1 VRELLRGA
9 SFRTNYAK
17 KRPRGT
23 SFWGCLLEAGVIE
36 DSSSQMA
43 TYWSL
48 PIDHRNPV
56 GGVVADLRARCGE
69 DMQQIL
75 RDHFSGCPHFSGV
88 LALPPDEREN
98 FLGVVDLI
106 ASNRE
111 KEAARIS
118 AATGVDQECTWS
130 RLESTTNDI
139 ITARIKSALRVL
151 QDPDE
156 RMNAIQRAGVDREL
170 FRRQHGPPEPRVFR
184 WGGAPEEGELA
195 AIGRVLD
202 EKKACIGAAR
212 RYADA
217 VGASFVPYYL
227 AAFRTLLATSLVE
240 LTAVE
245 SASCVAAI
253 SAGDHYDPHR
263 QFVLEAPSRDAD
275 GVPLL
280 SRSEIDRVVPAT
292 FGVAWAWAALPTDGQ
307 DRMWQQA
314 CALLVAEALYEARR
328 KQLAG

>member
-1 VRELLRGA
+1 MDNSELHAL
-9 SFRTNYAK
+9 AK
-17 KRPRGT
+17 KDPVGAVVA
-23 SFWGCLLEAGVIE
+23 CLLSYGVPF
-36 DSSSQMA
+36 DAQF
-43 TYWSL
+43 
-48 PIDHRNPV
+48 
-56 GGVVADLRARCGE
+56 
-69 DMQQIL
+69 L
-75 RDHFSGCPHFSGV
+75 RDHFSGV

-130 RLESTTNDI
+130 RLGSTADDI
-139 ITARIKSALRVL
+139 ITARMDSALRVL

-240 LTAVE
+240 LTGVE

-292 FGVAWAWAALPTDGQ
+292 FGVADAWAALPTDGQ

>member
-1 VRELLRGA
+1 
-9 SFRTNYAK
+9 
-17 KRPRGT
+17 
-23 SFWGCLLEAGVIE
+23 
-36 DSSSQMA
+36 MA

-48 PIDHRNPV
+48 PIDQSDPV
-56 GGVVADLRARCGE
+56 GSVVADVRARCGD
-69 DMQQIL
+69 DMQRFL
-75 RDHFSGCPHFSGV
+75 WEHSNWVLTFPPH
-88 LALPPDEREN
+88 EREEFVRTAN
-98 FLGVVDLI
+98 LI
-106 ASNRE
+106 ASIRE
-111 KEAARIS
+111 KEAIRIS

-130 RLESTTNDI
+130 RLRSTADDI
-139 ITARIKSALRVL
+139 ITARMDSALRVL
-151 QDPDE
+151 QDPYE

-184 WGGAPEEGELA
+184 WGSAPEEGELA
-195 AIGRVLD
+195 AIERVLD

-217 VGASFVPYYL
+217 VGAIFIPYHL
-227 AAFRTLLATSLVE
+227 AVFRTVLALPLVQC
-240 LTAVE
+240 ACAE

-292 FGVAWAWAALPTDGQ
+292 FGVADAWAALPTDGQ

-328 KQLAG
+328 KQLA

>member
-1 VRELLRGA
+1 MKTCNK
-9 SFRTNYAK
+9 SYA
-17 KRPRGT
+17 T
-23 SFWGCLLEAGVIE
+23 TLA
-36 DSSSQMA
+36 
-43 TYWSL
+43 
-48 PIDHRNPV
+48 
-56 GGVVADLRARCGE
+56 VAPTLA
-69 DMQQIL
+69 
-75 RDHFSGCPHFSGV
+75 V

-111 KEAARIS
+111 KEAACIS

-139 ITARIKSALRVL
+139 ITARMESALRVL

-195 AIGRVLD
+195 AIGRVLG

-263 QFVLEAPSRDAD
+263 QFVLEAPSRDAN

-280 SRSEIDRVVPAT
+280 SRSEIGVVQSSRAA
-292 FGVAWAWAALPTDGQ
+292 FAAAWPSRAWLDLPTT
-307 DRMWQQA
+307 
-314 CALLVAEALYEARR
+314 ALRPRVLPPPSQHHPADPCHAATGLLSPARPHLRSDIGHVAR
-328 KQLAG
+328 

>member
-1 VRELLRGA
+1 
-9 SFRTNYAK
+9 
-17 KRPRGT
+17 
-23 SFWGCLLEAGVIE
+23 
-36 DSSSQMA
+36 MA
-43 TYWSL
+43 TYWSP
-48 PIDHRNPV
+48 PIDQSDPV
-56 GGVVADLRARCGE
+56 GSVVADLRARCGE

-184 WGGAPEEGELA
+184 WGAQSEDGELA
-195 AIGRVLD
+195 AIERVLG

-263 QFVLEAPSRDAD
+263 QFVLEAPSRDAN

-307 DRMWQQA
+307 DWVWQQS

>member
-1 VRELLRGA
+1 MDKPELHAL
-9 SFRTNYAK
+9 AK
-17 KRPRGT
+17 K
-23 SFWGCLLEAGVIE
+23 
-36 DSSSQMA
+36 D
-43 TYWSL
+43 
-48 PIDHRNPV
+48 PV
-56 GGVVADLRARCGE
+56 GSVVADLRARCGE

-139 ITARIKSALRVL
+139 ITARMESALRVL

-184 WGGAPEEGELA
+184 WGAQEEDGELA

-202 EKKACIGAAR
+202 ENKACIGAAR

>member
-1 VRELLRGA
+1 
-9 SFRTNYAK
+9 
-17 KRPRGT
+17 
-23 SFWGCLLEAGVIE
+23 
-36 DSSSQMA
+36 MA

-48 PIDHRNPV
+48 PIDQSDPV
-56 GGVVADLRARCGE
+56 GSVVADLRARCGE

-98 FLGVVDLI
+98 FLGVADLI
-106 ASNRE
+106 ASSRE
-111 KEAARIS
+111 KEAARIN
-118 AATGVDQECTWS
+118 AATGVDQEC
-130 RLESTTNDI
+130 
-139 ITARIKSALRVL
+139 ARGI
-151 QDPDE
+151 QD
-156 RMNAIQRAGVDREL
+156 
-170 FRRQHGPPEPRVFR
+170 GPPEPRVFR
-184 WGGAPEEGELA
+184 WGAQLEDGELA
-195 AIGRVLD
+195 AIERVLD

-227 AAFRTLLATSLVE
+227 AVFRTLLATSLVE

-263 QFVLEAPSRDAD
+263 QFVLEAPSRDAN

-280 SRSEIDRVVPAT
+280 SRSEIDRVVPAA

-307 DRMWQQA
+307 DRVWQQS

-328 KQLAG
+328 KQLA

>member
-1 VRELLRGA
+1 
-9 SFRTNYAK
+9 
-17 KRPRGT
+17 
-23 SFWGCLLEAGVIE
+23 
-36 DSSSQMA
+36 MA

-48 PIDHRNPV
+48 PIDQSDPV
-56 GGVVADLRARCGE
+56 GSVVADMRARCGN
-69 DMQQIL
+69 DMQQFL
-75 RDHFSGCPHFSGV
+75 REHSSQV
-88 LALPPDEREN
+88 LTFQPDEREN
-98 FLGVVDLI
+98 FVGIADLI
-106 ASNRE
+106 ASIRE
-111 KEAARIS
+111 KEAIRIS

-130 RLESTTNDI
+130 RLGSTADDI
-139 ITARIKSALRVL
+139 ITARMDSALRVL

-184 WGGAPEEGELA
+184 WGAQLEDGELA

-202 EKKACIGAAR
+202 ENKSCIGAAR
-212 RYADA
+212 HYAAA
-217 VGASFVPYYL
+217 VGASFVPYHL
-227 AAFRTLLATSLVE
+227 AAFRILVALPLIKLAC
-240 LTAVE
+240 AE
-245 SASCVAAI
+245 SASCVADG
-253 SAGDHYDPHR
+253 SRYDPHR
-263 QFVLEAPSRDAD
+263 QFVLEAPLRDAD

-292 FGVAWAWAALPTDGQ
+292 FGVADAWDALPTDGQ

>member
-1 VRELLRGA
+1 MDKPELHAL
-9 SFRTNYAK
+9 AK
-17 KRPRGT
+17 K
-23 SFWGCLLEAGVIE
+23 
-36 DSSSQMA
+36 D
-43 TYWSL
+43 
-48 PIDHRNPV
+48 PV
-56 GGVVADLRARCGE
+56 GSVVADLRARCGE

-130 RLESTTNDI
+130 RLGSTYDDI
-139 ITARIKSALRVL
+139 ITARMDSALRVL

-184 WGGAPEEGELA
+184 WGAQLEDGELA

-212 RYADA
+212 QYADA

-240 LTAVE
+240 LTGVE

-263 QFVLEAPSRDAD
+263 QFVLEAPSRDAN

-280 SRSEIDRVVPAT
+280 SRSEIDRVVPAA

>member
-1 VRELLRGA
+1 M
-9 SFRTNYAK
+9 T
-17 KRPRGT
+17 
-23 SFWGCLLEAGVIE
+23 
-36 DSSSQMA
+36 
-43 TYWSL
+43 TYL
-48 PIDHRNPV
+48 PLTIDHRDPV
-56 GGVVADLRARCGE
+56 GRFVADLRARCGE

-75 RDHFSGCPHFSGV
+75 RDHFSGSPHFSGV

-98 FLGVVDLI
+98 FVGVADLI
-106 ASNRE
+106 ASSRE
-111 KEAARIS
+111 KEAARIN
-118 AATGVDQECTWS
+118 AATGVDQACTMG
-130 RLESTTNDI
+130 I
-139 ITARIKSALRVL
+139 
-151 QDPDE
+151 QD
-156 RMNAIQRAGVDREL
+156 
-170 FRRQHGPPEPRVFR
+170 GPPEPRVFC
-184 WGGAPEEGELA
+184 WGAQEDDELA
-195 AIGRVLD
+195 AIERVLN
-202 EKKACIGAAR
+202 ENKACIGAAR
-212 RYADA
+212 HYADA

-240 LTAVE
+240 LTCAE

-253 SAGDHYDPHR
+253 SAGDGYDPHR

-292 FGVAWAWAALPTDGQ
+292 FGVADALAALPTDGQ

>member
-1 VRELLRGA
+1 
-9 SFRTNYAK
+9 
-17 KRPRGT
+17 
-23 SFWGCLLEAGVIE
+23 
-36 DSSSQMA
+36 
-43 TYWSL
+43 
-48 PIDHRNPV
+48 
-56 GGVVADLRARCGE
+56 
-69 DMQQIL
+69 
-75 RDHFSGCPHFSGV
+75 
-88 LALPPDEREN
+88 
-98 FLGVVDLI
+98 
-106 ASNRE
+106 
-111 KEAARIS
+111 
-118 AATGVDQECTWS
+118 
-130 RLESTTNDI
+130 
-139 ITARIKSALRVL
+139 
-151 QDPDE
+151 
-156 RMNAIQRAGVDREL
+156 MNAIQRAGVDREL

-184 WGGAPEEGELA
+184 WGAQLEDGELA
-195 AIGRVLD
+195 AIERVLG

-217 VGASFVPYYL
+217 VGAIFIPYHL
-227 AAFRTLLATSLVE
+227 AVFRTVLALPLVQC
-240 LTAVE
+240 ACAE

>member
-1 VRELLRGA
+1 
-9 SFRTNYAK
+9 
-17 KRPRGT
+17 
-23 SFWGCLLEAGVIE
+23 
-36 DSSSQMA
+36 MA
-43 TYWSL
+43 TYWSP
-48 PIDHRNPV
+48 PIDQSDPV
-56 GGVVADLRARCGE
+56 GSVVADMRARCGN
-69 DMQQIL
+69 DMQQFL
-75 RDHFSGCPHFSGV
+75 REHSSQV
-88 LALPPDEREN
+88 LTFQPDEREN
-98 FLGVVDLI
+98 FVGIAELI
-106 ASNRE
+106 ASIRE
-111 KEAARIS
+111 KEAIRIS

-130 RLESTTNDI
+130 RLGSTADDI
-139 ITARIKSALRVL
+139 ITARMDSALRVL

-202 EKKACIGAAR
+202 EKKACIRAAR

-240 LTAVE
+240 LTGVE

-263 QFVLEAPSRDAD
+263 QFVLEAPSRDAN

-280 SRSEIDRVVPAT
+280 SRSEIDRVVPAI
-292 FGVAWAWAALPTDGQ
+292 FGVDVVWAALPTDGP
-307 DRMWQQA
+307 RRERQA
-314 CALLVAEALYEARR
+314 RALLVAEVLYEARR
-328 KQLAG
+328 KQLVAHAAAAAEPVAKRRRTE

>member
-1 VRELLRGA
+1 MDNSELHAL
-9 SFRTNYAK
+9 AK
-17 KRPRGT
+17 KDPVGAVVA
-23 SFWGCLLEAGVIE
+23 CLLSCGVPF
-36 DSSSQMA
+36 DAQF
-43 TYWSL
+43 
-48 PIDHRNPV
+48 
-56 GGVVADLRARCGE
+56 
-69 DMQQIL
+69 L
-75 RDHFSGCPHFSGV
+75 RDHFSGV
-88 LALPPDEREN
+88 LALPPDQIESFFRGFDANARLFE
-98 FLGVVDLI
+98 
-106 ASNRE
+106 E
-111 KEAARIS
+111 QAAMHY
-118 AATGVDQECTWS
+118 AAMQAAVTQRWS
-130 RLESTTNDI
+130 RLMSAARAICTT
-139 ITARIKSALRVL
+139 RRESALRVL

-156 RMNAIQRAGVDREL
+156 RKNAIEQAGDELEL

-212 RYADA
+212 HF
-217 VGASFVPYYL
+217 GASFVPYYL

-240 LTAVE
+240 LTGVE
-245 SASCVAAI
+245 SARCVAAI

-263 QFVLEAPSRDAD
+263 QFVLEAPSRDAN

-292 FGVAWAWAALPTDGQ
+292 FGVADAWAALPTDGQ

-328 KQLAG
+328 KQLA

>member
-1 VRELLRGA
+1 MDGSELHALV
-9 SFRTNYAK
+9 K
-17 KRPRGT
+17 
-23 SFWGCLLEAGVIE
+23 E
-36 DSSSQMA
+36 D
-43 TYWSL
+43 
-48 PIDHRNPV
+48 PV
-56 GGVVADLRARCGE
+56 GAVVACLRSYQSDYFSC
-69 DMQQIL
+69 QFL
-75 RDHFSGCPHFSGV
+75 RDHFSGV
-88 LALPPDEREN
+88 LALPPDQSESCFRGFDAN
-98 FLGVVDLI
+98 
-106 ASNRE
+106 ASIFE
-111 KEAARIS
+111 EQAAMHY
-118 AATGVDQECTWS
+118 AAVNAHLTAVWS
-130 RLESTTNDI
+130 RLVSAARAICTTH
-139 ITARIKSALRVL
+139 TESALRVL

-184 WGGAPEEGELA
+184 WGAQSEDGELA
-195 AIGRVLD
+195 AIERVLG

-240 LTAVE
+240 LTGVE

-263 QFVLEAPSRDAD
+263 QFVLEAPSRDAN

>member
-1 VRELLRGA
+1 
-9 SFRTNYAK
+9 
-17 KRPRGT
+17 
-23 SFWGCLLEAGVIE
+23 
-36 DSSSQMA
+36 MA
-43 TYWSL
+43 TYWSP
-48 PIDHRNPV
+48 PIDQSDPV
-56 GGVVADLRARCGE
+56 GSVVADLRARCGE

-111 KEAARIS
+111 KEAAAIS

-280 SRSEIDRVVPAT
+280 SRSEIDRVVPAI
-292 FGVAWAWAALPTDGQ
+292 FGVDVVWAALPTDGP
-307 DRMWQQA
+307 RRERQA
-314 CALLVAEALYEARR
+314 RALLVAEALYEARR
-328 KQLAG
+328 KQLVAHAAAFAEPVAKRRRTE

>member
-1 VRELLRGA
+1 
-9 SFRTNYAK
+9 
-17 KRPRGT
+17 
-23 SFWGCLLEAGVIE
+23 
-36 DSSSQMA
+36 MA

-48 PIDHRNPV
+48 TIDKSDPV
-56 GGVVADLRARCGE
+56 GSVVADLRARCGD
-69 DMQQIL
+69 DMQRFL
-75 RDHFSGCPHFSGV
+75 WEHSNWVLTFPPH
-88 LALPPDEREN
+88 EREEFVRTAN
-98 FLGVVDLI
+98 LI
-106 ASNRE
+106 ASIRE
-111 KEAARIS
+111 KEAIRIS
-118 AATGVDQECTWS
+118 AATGVDQEVTWS
-130 RLESTTNDI
+130 RLMSAARAICTT
-139 ITARIKSALRVL
+139 RMESALRVL

-184 WGGAPEEGELA
+184 WGAQLEDGELA

-202 EKKACIGAAR
+202 ENKACIGAAR
-212 RYADA
+212 QYADA
-217 VGASFVPYYL
+217 VGDSFVPYYL

-240 LTAVE
+240 LTGVE

-263 QFVLEAPSRDAD
+263 QFVLEAPSRDAN

-280 SRSEIDRVVPAT
+280 SRSEIDRVVPAA

>member
-1 VRELLRGA
+1 
-9 SFRTNYAK
+9 
-17 KRPRGT
+17 
-23 SFWGCLLEAGVIE
+23 
-36 DSSSQMA
+36 MA

-48 PIDHRNPV
+48 PIDQSDPV
-56 GGVVADLRARCGE
+56 GSVVADMRARCGT
-69 DMQQIL
+69 DMQQFL
-75 RDHFSGCPHFSGV
+75 REHFSQV
-88 LALPPDEREN
+88 LTFQPDEREN
-98 FLGVVDLI
+98 FVGIADLI
-106 ASNRE
+106 ASIRE
-111 KEAARIS
+111 KEAIRIS

-130 RLESTTNDI
+130 RLRSTADDI
-139 ITARIKSALRVL
+139 ITARMDSALRVL

-212 RYADA
+212 HF
-217 VGASFVPYYL
+217 GASFVPYYL

-245 SASCVAAI
+245 SARCVAAI

-263 QFVLEAPSRDAD
+263 QFVLEAPSRDAN

-307 DRMWQQA
+307 DLVWQQS
-314 CALLVAEALYEARR
+314 CALLVAEALYGARR

>member
-1 VRELLRGA
+1 MEEQA
-9 SFRTNYAK
+9 AMHYA
-17 KRPRGT
+17 
-23 SFWGCLLEAGVIE
+23 A
-36 DSSSQMA
+36 
-43 TYWSL
+43 
-48 PIDHRNPV
+48 
-56 GGVVADLRARCGE
+56 
-69 DMQQIL
+69 MQ
-75 RDHFSGCPHFSGV
+75 
-88 LALPPDEREN
+88 
-98 FLGVVDLI
+98 
-106 ASNRE
+106 
-111 KEAARIS
+111 AAVTQR
-118 AATGVDQECTWS
+118 WS
-130 RLESTTNDI
+130 RLMSAARAICTT
-139 ITARIKSALRVL
+139 RMESALRVL

-202 EKKACIGAAR
+202 ENKACIGAAR

-240 LTAVE
+240 LTGVE
-245 SASCVAAI
+245 SARCVAAI

-263 QFVLEAPSRDAD
+263 QFVLEAPSRDAN

>member
-1 VRELLRGA
+1 MDKPELHAL
-9 SFRTNYAK
+9 AK
-17 KRPRGT
+17 K
-23 SFWGCLLEAGVIE
+23 
-36 DSSSQMA
+36 D
-43 TYWSL
+43 
-48 PIDHRNPV
+48 PV
-56 GGVVADLRARCGE
+56 GSVVADLRARCGE

-202 EKKACIGAAR
+202 ENKACIGAAR

-263 QFVLEAPSRDAD
+263 QFVLEAPSRDAN

>member
-1 VRELLRGA
+1 M
-9 SFRTNYAK
+9 T
-17 KRPRGT
+17 
-23 SFWGCLLEAGVIE
+23 
-36 DSSSQMA
+36 
-43 TYWSL
+43 TYL
-48 PIDHRNPV
+48 PLTIDHRDPV
-56 GGVVADLRARCGE
+56 GRFVADLRARCGE

-130 RLESTTNDI
+130 RLGSTADDI
-139 ITARIKSALRVL
+139 ITARMDSALRVL

-184 WGGAPEEGELA
+184 WGAQSEDGELA
-195 AIGRVLD
+195 AIERVLG

-240 LTAVE
+240 LTCAE
-245 SASCVAAI
+245 SASCVAATR
-253 SAGDHYDPHR
+253 AGDGDPHL

-292 FGVAWAWAALPTDGQ
+292 FGVADAWAALPTDGQ